1 MEIRPLAQLKIARQ
15 DRNLGNYSYKQYL
28 YEKYRVSFSKKK
40 LCFFF
45 RGQAYQLDAL
55 MPVLHQ
61 IEQDKRDLDHYVT
74 VLFVF
79 MLTLGYWAVYT
90 LDAYLQSGL

>member
-1 MEIRPLAQLKIARQ
+1 
-15 DRNLGNYSYKQYL
+15 
-28 YEKYRVSFSKKK
+28 
-40 LCFFF
+40 
-45 RGQAYQLDAL
+45 
-55 MPVLHQ
+55 LHQ

-79 MLTLGYWAVYT
+79 MLSLGYWAVYT